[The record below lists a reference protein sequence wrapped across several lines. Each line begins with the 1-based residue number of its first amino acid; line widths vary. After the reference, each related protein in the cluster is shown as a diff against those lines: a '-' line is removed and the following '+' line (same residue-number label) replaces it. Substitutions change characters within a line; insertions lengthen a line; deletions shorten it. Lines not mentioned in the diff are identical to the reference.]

1 MVGQPSTL
9 PVPAGTAV
17 PAGAEVYEVNAEES
31 EVVMLV
37 YRAGPLARFG
47 HNHAIASTLE
57 TGRAWVG
64 DTLDASG
71 FELRVP
77 VAQLSVDDPSLRAS
91 LGGEFAGAVPDD
103 AREGTLRNMLRPGV
117 LDAEHHPE
125 IRVQSIRISGDF
137 GQPLVRAA
145 VTLRGLTRE
154 IEVPVE
160 LQRDSAR
167 IEASGSMKLRQTEF
181 GITPFSIAGGAV
193 QVADEIDVRFRIV
206 AAR

>member
-17 PAGAEVYEVNAEES
+17 PAGAVVYEVNAEES

-103 AREGTLRNMLRPGV
+103 AREGTLRNMLRPEV